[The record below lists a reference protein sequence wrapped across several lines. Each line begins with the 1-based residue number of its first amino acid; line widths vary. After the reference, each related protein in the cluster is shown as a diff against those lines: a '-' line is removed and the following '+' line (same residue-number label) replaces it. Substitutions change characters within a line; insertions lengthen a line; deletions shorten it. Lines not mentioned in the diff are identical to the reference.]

1 MSKPRRDRPLRLR
14 FPNCSLLTVTIVPF
28 VAQVVIVVGV
38 TGWLS
43 FRNGQKSVND
53 LADRL
58 LAASANQ
65 LQTEIKQY
73 LQRPSLVNRT
83 IRGTIELNLLNLEN
97 SAALTRL
104 FAQQLEFY
112 PAIDTIQFA
121 TNDANRDFI
130 GVGRSTSSSS
140 DLVIKQATRD
150 TNYDFVQYRYQ
161 PDGSPGAELDRAPDY
176 DITTRDWYTGTISG
190 DRAIWSPVY
199 SMFSTKKLGIMR
211 AEPVRDREGRA
222 IGVIGTDLRLDAL
235 DRFLQNAAISDRG
248 EVYLIERG
256 SQEPIASS
264 DGEVMIADRPD
275 GSITRRTMSEF
286 SQLDRLIQAS
296 EQTGAQPWNVS
307 ERQHWSIALDGDRY
321 FVQVVPLDPTIELDW
336 LILTIVPEADF
347 FDQIDT
353 QTNQTIILC
362 GVVLILS
369 IAAGALIGRSISRP
383 ILSLSQAAQGIASGR
398 LDPDVLTVR
407 SSRLRIREIETLRQA
422 FQTMQGQVQHAFDR
436 LAGRVAERTDELSR
450 SQERFASIFRA
461 SPTPSAIVSHKTGQI
476 LEINASFLDLFELGD
491 RADVIGRSELDLGL
505 WSDLDRR
512 LELVERVERGDEI
525 NTEEVEFR
533 THTGTMLTVLLSAT
547 KIDLDGELCLLA
559 TAIDI
564 TDRRRLA
571 VELRQSKQFLDSII
585 ENLPLAV
592 FVKDVRDDFRLI
604 SLNQGYEKISGRSRE
619 EIQGKTVA
627 ELYQPDQ
634 AALFSQHDLDTV
646 AQGAIIAIEAE
657 PFTNAIGQTLTLR
670 TSKVPIRDEQ
680 GEIAYLLCISE
691 DITELHRSHA
701 ELHAQREAAL
711 DGILVF
717 DERGEI
723 CAHNQRLLDL
733 WDISADLFE
742 QGTEA
747 VLQAI
752 RSQLRL
758 PNEFSATLAYL
769 QEFRFDTSRDEID
782 LINGRTFERYSSPLY
797 SELNRADHSDY
808 SNEYYGRIWFFRDM
822 TELREKQKQLRA
834 NEAYMRMI
842 LDNIPQQVFWKD
854 TNLVFQGCNRH
865 WAEAAG
871 LASPEEAIGKT
882 DFDLLPPKLAEEFR
896 QRDQEIMETDTPVLH
911 VEAVK
916 FKPGEDGTKIW
927 LDINKLPI
935 HDRDGQVIGILGVL
949 DDITV
954 RREAQEALRLE
965 QERSEELLLN
975 ILPKPIAERLK
986 VDRGSIAKHFDRA
999 TILFADIVGFTPLSA
1014 ELEPIALVD
1023 LLNRIFTAFDRRAT
1037 FHGLEKIKTIGDAY
1051 MVAGG
1056 IPMENGYHIEAIAE
1070 MALDMQ
1076 QAIQE
1081 LRQELDRDF
1090 AIRVGIH
1097 VGPVVAGVIGTSKF
1111 IYDLWG
1117 DTVNVA
1123 SRMESSGDADRIQI
1137 SEALYKSLKG
1147 RYLCEPR
1154 GAVNVKG
1161 KGLMETYWLNARSPF
1176 HRYVSEAERLQLQER
1191 EVQEREVQEREAQER
1206 EADQSQ
1212 TSP

>member
-1 MSKPRRDRPLRLR
+1 MFKPRRDRPLRLR
-14 FPNCSLLTVTIVPF
+14 FPRCSLLTVTIVPF
-28 VAQVVIVVGV
+28 VVQVVIVVGV

-43 FRNGQKSVND
+43 FRNGQRSVND
-53 LADRL
+53 LADQL
-58 LAASANQ
+58 LIASADR
-65 LQTEIKQY
+65 LQTEITQY
-73 LQRPSLVNRT
+73 LQRPSLVNHA
-83 IRGTIELNLLNLEN
+83 IRGTIELNLLDFDN
-97 SAALTRL
+97 SAAITRL
-104 FAQQLEFY
+104 FAQQLAFY
-112 PAIDTIQFA
+112 PTIDTIQLA

-130 GVGRSTSSSS
+130 GLGRAGS
-140 DLVIKQATRD
+140 DGDNFVIKQASRA
-150 TNYDFVQYRYQ
+150 TNYDFVQFRYQ
-161 PDGSPGAELDRAPDY
+161 PDGSAGSELERTPNY
-176 DITTRDWYTGTISG
+176 DITTRDWYTGALSA
-190 DRAIWSPVY
+190 DRALWSPIY

-211 AEPVRDREGRA
+211 AEPVRDAEGRT
-222 IGVIGTDLRLDAL
+222 IGVIGTDLRLDAI
-235 DRFLQNAAISDRG
+235 DRFLRKAAISERG

-256 SQEPIASS
+256 SHDPIASS
-264 DGEVMIADRPD
+264 EGERMIAEQTD
-275 GSITRRTMSEF
+275 GTIRRRTMSEF
-286 SQLDRLIQAS
+286 SWLDRVVRAS
-296 EQTGAQPWNVS
+296 EQTGVQPWSIS
-307 ERQHWSIALDGDRY
+307 ERQHWSIRLDGDRY
-321 FVQVVPLDPTIELDW
+321 FVQVVPLDPSIELDW
-336 LILTIVPEADF
+336 LLVTIVPEADF
-347 FDQIDT
+347 FDQIDA

-362 GVVLILS
+362 GVVLVLS
-369 IAAGALIGRSISRP
+369 ITAGTLIGRSISQP
-383 ILSLSQAAQGIASGR
+383 ILSLSQATQGIASGH
-398 LDPDVLTVR
+398 LDPQVLAVR
-407 SSRLRIREIETLRQA
+407 SSRLRIREIEVLRRA
-422 FQTMQGQVQHAFDR
+422 FQTMQGQINHAFDR
-436 LAGRVAERTDELSR
+436 LEGRVAERTDELSR
-450 SQERFASIFRA
+450 SQERFASIFQA
-461 SPTPSAIVSHKTGQI
+461 SPTPSAIVAHKTGQI
-476 LEINASFLDLFELGD
+476 LEINSSFLELFELED
-491 RADVIGRSELDLGL
+491 RADVIGQNELELGL
-505 WSDLDRR
+505 WSDLNRR
-512 LELVERVERGDEI
+512 LELVEQVERGDEI
-525 NTEEVEFR
+525 QTEEVELR
-533 THTGTMLTVLLSAT
+533 TKTGTMLTVLLSAT

-571 VELRQSKQFLDSII
+571 IELRQSKQFLDSII

-604 SLNQGYEKISGRSRE
+604 SLNQGYETISGRSRE
-619 EIQGKTVA
+619 DIQGKTVA

-634 AALFSQHDLDTV
+634 AALFRQHDLDTV
-646 AQGAIIAIEAE
+646 AQGTIVAVEAE
-657 PFTNAIGQTLTLR
+657 PFTNAIGQTMTLR
-670 TSKVPIRDEQ
+670 TTKVPIRDEQ
-680 GEIAYLLCISE
+680 GAITYLLCISE

-723 CAHNQRLLDL
+723 CAHNQRLLEQ
-733 WDISADLFE
+733 WDMSAELFE
-742 QGTEA
+742 QGTAA
-747 VLQAI
+747 VIQAI

-782 LINGRTFERYSSPLY
+782 LIDGRTFERYSSPLY
-797 SELNRADHSDY
+797 SELNRSGSDV

-882 DFDLLPPKLAEEFR
+882 DFDLLPAELAEEFR
-896 QRDQEIMETDTPVLH
+896 QRDQEIMETDTPMLH

-916 FKPGEDGTKIW
+916 FKPGEDGAKIW

-935 HDRDGQVIGILGVL
+935 HDRQGQVIGILGVL

-986 VDRGSIAKHFDRA
+986 VDRGAIAKHFDRA

-1056 IPMENGYHIEAIAE
+1056 IPMENAYHIEAMAE

-1076 QAIQE
+1076 QAIQT
-1081 LRQELDRDF
+1081 LREELDRDF

-1123 SRMESSGDADRIQI
+1123 SRMESSGSADRIQI
-1137 SEALYKSLKG
+1137 SAAMYKCLKG

-1154 GAVNVKG
+1154 GVVDVKG

-1176 HRYVSEAERLQLQER
+1176 HRYISEAERLQLQER
-1191 EVQEREVQEREAQER
+1191 EAQQREANQN
-1206 EADQSQ
+1206 Q

>member
-1 MSKPRRDRPLRLR
+1 MSNPRRDRLLRLR
-14 FPNCSLLTVTIVPF
+14 LPKFSLLTITIVPF
-28 VAQVVIVVGV
+28 VVQVVIVVGV

-43 FRNGQKSVND
+43 FRNGQDAVND

-58 LAASANQ
+58 LIASADQ
-65 LQTEIKQY
+65 LQTELKQY
-73 LQRPSLVNRT
+73 FQRPILVNQT
-83 IRGTIELNLLNLEN
+83 MRGTIELNLLDVDNATEM
-97 SAALTRL
+97 TRL
-104 FAQQLEFY
+104 FAQQLELH
-112 PAIDTIQFA
+112 PMIDTIQFA
-121 TNDANRDFI
+121 TEEGRRQLV
-130 GVGRSTSSSS
+130 GVGRSASHRK
-140 DLVIKQATRD
+140 DLVINRATEATGD
-150 TNYDFVQYRYQ
+150 DLVQSRYQ
-161 PDGSPGAELDRAPDY
+161 ADGSPGVELDRTPDFEL
-176 DITTRDWYTGTISG
+176 TARDWYTGAMAG

-199 SMFSTKKLGIMR
+199 SMFSTQKLGIMR
-211 AEPVRDREGRA
+211 AEPVRDAAGRT
-222 IGVIGTDLRLDAL
+222 IGVVGTELRLDAI
-235 DRFLQNAAISDRG
+235 DRFLQNAAISERG
-248 EVYLIERG
+248 DVYLIERR
-256 SQEPIASS
+256 SHTPIASS
-264 DGEVMIADRPD
+264 DGDRMLSEATD
-275 GSITRRTMSEF
+275 GTITRRTLSDF
-286 SQLDRLIQAS
+286 PLLDRIVQAS
-296 EQTGAQPWNVS
+296 EHRGIALWNVS
-307 ERQHWSIALDGDRY
+307 DRQHGSIVLDGDRY
-321 FVQVVPLDPTIELDW
+321 FLQVVALDPSLELDW
-336 LILTIVPEADF
+336 LLVTIVPEADF
-347 FDQIDT
+347 LDQIDA

-362 GVVLILS
+362 GVVLVLS
-369 IAAGALIGRSISRP
+369 IAAGAIISRSISRP
-383 ILSLSQAAQGIASGR
+383 ILSLSQATQGIASGR
-398 LDPDVLTVR
+398 LDPQVLTTHA
-407 SSRLRIREIETLRQA
+407 SRLRIREIETLRRA
-422 FQTMQGQVQHAFDR
+422 FQTMQGQVQHALDR
-436 LAGRVAERTDELSR
+436 LEGRVAERTDALSR
-450 SQERFASIFRA
+450 SQERFASIFQA
-461 SPTPSAIVSHKTGQI
+461 SPTPSAIVSHKTGQL
-476 LEINASFLDLFELGD
+476 LEINASFLQLFELGD
-491 RADVIGRSELDLGL
+491 RADVIGRSELELGL
-505 WSDLDRR
+505 WSDLNRR
-512 LELVERVERGDEI
+512 LELIAQVEQGDEI

-533 THTGTMLTVLLSAT
+533 TPTGTLLTVLLSAT
-547 KIDLDGELCLLA
+547 EIDLDGERCFLA

-571 VELRQSKQFLDSII
+571 IELRQSKQFLDSII

-592 FVKDVRDDFRLI
+592 FVKDVRDDFRII

-619 EIQGKTVA
+619 AIQGKTVT

-634 AALFSQHDLDTV
+634 AELFRDHDLQTV
-646 AQGAIIAIEAE
+646 EQGKIVAIEAE
-657 PFTNAIGQTLTLR
+657 PFTNAIGQTMTLR
-670 TSKVPIRDEQ
+670 TSKVPIRDEH
-680 GEIAYLLCISE
+680 GAIAYLLCIAE

-733 WDISADLFE
+733 WNLSADRFE
-742 QGTEA
+742 QGTAA
-747 VLQAI
+747 VLEAI
-752 RSQLRL
+752 CSQLRL
-758 PNEFSATLAYL
+758 PKEFSATLAYL

-782 LINGRTFERYSSPLY
+782 LIDGRTFERYSSPLY
-797 SELNRADHSDY
+797 SELNRADWDRN
-808 SNEYYGRIWFFRDM
+808 NEYYGRIWFFRDM

-842 LDNIPQQVFWKD
+842 LDNIPQQVFWKNTD
-854 TNLVFQGCNRH
+854 LVFEGCNRH

-882 DFDLLPPKLAEEFR
+882 DFDLLPADLAEEFR
-896 QRDQEIMETDTPVLH
+896 QRDQTIMETDTPELH
-911 VEAVK
+911 IEAVK

-935 HDRDGQVIGILGVL
+935 HDRDGRVIGILGVL

-1056 IPMENGYHIEAIAE
+1056 IPMENVYHIEAIAE

-1076 QAIQE
+1076 HAIHE
-1081 LRQELDRDF
+1081 LRQDLDRDF

-1123 SRMESSGDADRIQI
+1123 SRMESSGEADRIQI
-1137 SEALYKSLKG
+1137 SAALYKCLKG

-1154 GAVNVKG
+1154 GMIDVKG

-1176 HRYVSEAERLQLQER
+1176 HRYVSEAERRQIQER
-1191 EVQEREVQEREAQER
+1191 DAQTPDTPQAPTLPAGDPE
-1206 EADQSQ
+1206 S
-1212 TSP
+1212 